1 MDMDSLRTL
10 KIARNGYIVMS
21 CVFCALGA
29 FLIAR
34 PDSSAG
40 IICSLIGIIF
50 IINGVIKIIG
60 YFSKDFYCL
69 ALQFDFAFGIL
80 MIAVGTLILIRKDT
94 ILNLIF
100 AIFGLMILSDAL
112 FKIQM
117 SIEARKFGLDLWFRI
132 LVVAIVTGVF
142 GMVLLVGPG
151 GGVRLTMILT
161 GIGFLLEGVLN
172 LYVVLY
178 TVKIMEGYSD
188 RQQDIFL

>member
-21 CVFCALGA
+21 CVFCALGV

-69 ALQFDFAFGIL
+69 AFQFDFAFGIL

-117 SIEARKFGLDLWFRI
+117 SIDARKFGLDLWFRI
-132 LVVAIVTGVF
+132 LVVAIVKGVF
-142 GMVLLVGPG
+142 GMVLLVDPG

>member
-69 ALQFDFAFGIL
+69 AFQFDFAFGIL

-117 SIEARKFGLDLWFRI
+117 SIDARKFGLDLWFRI

-142 GMVLLVGPG
+142 GMVLLVDPG

>member
-1 MDMDSLRTL
+1 MDSLRTL

-21 CVFCALGA
+21 CVFCALGV

-60 YFSKDFYCL
+60 YISKDFYCL
-69 ALQFDFAFGIL
+69 AFQFDFAFGIL

-117 SIEARKFGLDLWFRI
+117 SIDARKFGLDLWFRI

-142 GMVLLVGPG
+142 GMVLLVDPG
-151 GGVRLTMILT
+151 GAVRLTMILT

>member
-21 CVFCALGA
+21 CVFCALGV

-117 SIEARKFGLDLWFRI
+117 SIDARKFGLDLWFRI

-142 GMVLLVGPG
+142 GMVLLVDPG

-188 RQQDIFL
+188 RQQYIFL

>member
-1 MDMDSLRTL
+1 MDSLRTL